1 MSNRTAERTTSH
13 PANPE
18 NNAVQA
24 IGNSNSTG
32 RANSTRQIAGAI
44 IPKEQLTAY
53 QRWEMPSFDLASTA
67 QTGKA
72 SLASA
77 VALMDIQQQAHAE
90 GYASGQSAGYS
101 AGIQKAQAETAQI
114 HVLLQSLQEGL
125 NQIDQQVAQSL
136 LDLSLEVAR
145 KMVLETIQVRPEIIL
160 GVISEG
166 ISHLPHFNQN
176 AHLILNPQDAE
187 LVREHMGEQLNQ
199 AGWKI
204 FTDNQLQR
212 GGCKLETAH
221 SHIDAS
227 NVERWRQ
234 IVASIGQNKSWQ
246 V

>member
-1 MSNRTAERTTSH
+1 MSNRTADRTTNH
-13 PANPE
+13 PVNP
-18 NNAVQA
+18 AKDAGQA
-24 IGNSNSTG
+24 IGNSNSAG
-32 RANSTRQIAGAI
+32 PASSNRQIAGAI

-101 AGIQKAQAETAQI
+101 AGIQQAQAEAAQI

-145 KMVLETIQVRPEIIL
+145 KMIFETMQVRPEIIL
-160 GVISEG
+160 EIISEG

-176 AHLILNPQDAE
+176 AHLILHPQDAE
-187 LVREHMGEQLNQ
+187 LVREHMGERLSQ
-199 AGWKI
+199 AGWRI
-204 FTDNQLQR
+204 FTDNQMQR

-227 NVERWRQ
+227 NAERWRQ
-234 IVASIGQNKSWQ
+234 IVESIGQNKSWQ
-246 V
+246 A